1 MELLFLITSFTILLK
16 LLKEIL
22 RRKVLLEV
30 RTLIHEQDSQQS
42 LTQRRTHQDLVQLGN
57 TISRCTAKLLS
68 KALDPI
74 LLEAQAPW

>member
-1 MELLFLITSFTILLK
+1 MELLSLITSFTILLK

-22 RRKVLLEV
+22 LRKVLLEV
-30 RTLIHEQDSQQS
+30 RTLIHGQDFQQS
-42 LTQRRTHQDLVQLGN
+42 LTQRRTHQDLVQLGSI
-57 TISRCTAKLLS
+57 TSRCTAKLLS